1 MSPWAGLRRRKGEVS
16 RAPFLSTRLSS
27 AHSAPPPAMSRSRK
41 LKAMLVAG
49 RVTTTHSHAAWAG

>member
-1 MSPWAGLRRRKGEVS
+1 MS

-41 LKAMLVAG
+41 LKAMVVAG